1 MGASAIDRP
10 AWLEIDLSAI
20 SSNIGA
26 VHRLVGP
33 QTDVMAVIKANAYGH
48 GLEQVAKAAICGGAA
63 ALGVAILQEGLKLRE
78 AGIDAPV
85 VVLGPTLP
93 DQAEALVAAK
103 LSAVVSTEESICALS
118 KAANVQ
124 KTPAN
129 VHLKID
135 TGMGRVG
142 IAPHQARDFANRIS
156 CDPHLKLEGV
166 ATHIAWECVEDYGKA
181 RAQIAQYTQVLDALH
196 NIKPRWR
203 HIANSAM
210 TLHVPE
216 SRFDMVRVGL
226 LTYGLPPAEGAAN
239 LPLRPAMSLK
249 ARIIQVRNVSVGQT
263 LSYGGSFTVQR
274 PSRIALLPLGYADG
288 YNRRLSNR
296 AQVLINGQRCPVVG
310 KVCMDLTLVDITDM
324 PPLKP
329 GAEVVLLGQ
338 SGNQKISVNDLAN
351 WMEGIPHE
359 VIAQLG
365 TRLPRRYLNDPTI

>member
-1 MGASAIDRP
+1 MIASAIDRP
-10 AWLEIDLSAI
+10 AWLEVDLSAI
-20 SSNIGA
+20 SSNISA
-26 VHRLVGP
+26 VRHLVGP
-33 QTDVMAVIKANAYGH
+33 KTDVMAVIKANAYGH

-85 VVLGPTLP
+85 VVLGPALP
-93 DQAEALVAAK
+93 DQAEALVAAH

-118 KAANVQ
+118 KAAKAQ
-124 KTPAN
+124 KIPAN

-142 IAPHQARDFANRIS
+142 IAPHQTFDFANRINR
-156 CDPHLKLEGV
+156 DPHLKLEGV
-166 ATHIAWECVEDYGKA
+166 ATHIAWECVADYGKA
-181 RAQIAQYTQVLDALH
+181 RAQIAQYTQVLNTLP
-196 NIKPRWR
+196 NITPRWR
-203 HIANSAM
+203 HVANSAM
-210 TLHVPE
+210 TIHVPE

-226 LTYGLPPAEGAAN
+226 LTYGLPPAEGSAN
-239 LPLRPAMSLK
+239 LPLRPALSLK
-249 ARIIQVRNVSVGQT
+249 ARIIQVRNVSPGQT

-274 PSRIALLPLGYADG
+274 PSHIALLPLGYADG

-338 SGNQKISVNDLAN
+338 SGNQKISVTDLAN

-365 TRLPRRYLNDPTI
+365 ARLPRRYLHDPTR